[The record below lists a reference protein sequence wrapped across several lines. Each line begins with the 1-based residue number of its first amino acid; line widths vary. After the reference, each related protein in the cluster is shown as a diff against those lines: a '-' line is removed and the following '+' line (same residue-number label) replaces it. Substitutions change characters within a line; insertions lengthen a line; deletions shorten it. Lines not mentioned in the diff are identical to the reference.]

1 MAAAKHNLIVS
12 KGEDFSITLTISES
26 GSPVNLS
33 GAEASTFKAEI
44 RRASGKPL
52 VASFTCAVTDATNG
66 VVTITLPRS
75 ESLKLD
81 ANTTYK
87 WDIFRIKTAPDPD
100 PDVTTCLIRG
110 DLRIEGNVTDITNF
124 VT

>member
-12 KGEDFSITLTISES
+12 RGEDFSFKLTITGDGINVSS
-26 GSPVNLS
+26 D
-33 GAEASTFKAEI
+33 TFKAEI

-52 VASFTCAVTDATNG
+52 VASFTCTVDSLTEVT
-66 VVTITLPRS
+66 VTLPRS

-87 WDIFRIKTAPDPD
+87 WDIFRVQPDD
-100 PDVTTCLIRG
+100 TSTCLIKGALRVEG
-110 DLRIEGNVTDITNF
+110 DVTDISNL

>member
-12 KGEDFSITLTISES
+12 RGEDFSITLTISES
-26 GSPVNLS
+26 GSAVNLS

-52 VASFTCAVTDATNG
+52 VASFVCEVTSAVNG
-66 VVTITLPRS
+66 IVTVTLPRS

-87 WDIFRIKTAPDPD
+87 WDIFRIKTAPNL
-100 PDVTTCLIRG
+100 DVTTCLIRG
-110 DLRIEGNVTDITNF
+110 DLRIEGNTTDITKF

>member
-12 KGEDFSITLTISES
+12 RGEDVSFKVTVADSS
-26 GSPVNLS
+26 GDVDVSND
-33 GAEASTFKAEI
+33 TFKSEI

-52 VASFTCAVTDATNG
+52 VASFTCAVTDGSAG
-66 VVTITLPRS
+66 EVTVTLPRS

-87 WDIFRIKTAPDPD
+87 RDIFRIESGTPEITTRLIYG
-100 PDVTTCLIRG
+100 DVIV
-110 DLRIEGNVTDITNF
+110 EGNVTDISNF

>member
-12 KGEDFSITLTISES
+12 RGEDFSFTLTVSE
-26 GSPVNLS
+26 GALDPDLS
-33 GAEASTFKAEI
+33 SDTIKAEI

-52 VASFTCAVTDATNG
+52 VASFTCTVGTPTNEVT
-66 VVTITLPRS
+66 VTLPQV

-87 WDIFRIKTAPDPD
+87 WDIFRIQST
-100 PDVTTCLIRG
+100 VTTRLIYG
-110 DLRIEGNVTDITNF
+110 DVIVEGNVTDITNI
-124 VT
+124 T

>member
-12 KGEDFSITLTISES
+12 RGEDVSFKVTITGDGIDVSS
-26 GSPVNLS
+26 D
-33 GAEASTFKAEI
+33 TFKSEI

-52 VASFTCAVTDATNG
+52 VASFTCTVSGSEVT
-66 VVTITLPRS
+66 VTLPRS

-87 WDIFRIKTAPDPD
+87 WDIFRIESGT
-100 PDVTTCLIRG
+100 PDVPTR
-110 DLRIEGNVTDITNF
+110 
-124 VT
+124 

>member
-12 KGEDFSITLTISES
+12 RGEDYSFKVTVAGTGIDIS
-26 GSPVNLS
+26 GD
-33 GAEASTFKAEI
+33 TFKSEI

-52 VASFTCAVTDATNG
+52 VASFTCAVTDGSAG
-66 VVTITLPRS
+66 EVTVTLPRS

-87 WDIFRIKTAPDPD
+87 WDIFRIESGTPEITTRLIYG
-100 PDVTTCLIRG
+100 DVIV
-110 DLRIEGNVTDITNF
+110 EGNVTDISNF

>member
-12 KGEDFSITLTISES
+12 RGEDFSFKITISGTAINS
-26 GSPVNLS
+26 SD
-33 GAEASTFKAEI
+33 TFKSEI

-52 VASFTCAVTDATNG
+52 VASFTCTVSGSEVT
-66 VVTITLPRS
+66 VTLPRS

-87 WDIFRIKTAPDPD
+87 WDIFRIQTGPS
-100 PDVTTCLIRG
+100 PDVTTRLIYG
-110 DLRIEGNVTDITNF
+110 DVIVEGNVTDISNF

>member
-12 KGEDFSITLTISES
+12 RGEDFSFKVTVSGITIS
-26 GSPVNLS
+26 GD
-33 GAEASTFKAEI
+33 TFKSEI

-52 VASFTCAVTDATNG
+52 VASFTCTVDSSTEVT
-66 VVTITLPRS
+66 VTLPRS

-87 WDIFRIKTAPDPD
+87 WDIFRIESGTPEITTRLIYG
-100 PDVTTCLIRG
+100 DVIV
-110 DLRIEGNVTDITNF
+110 EGNVTDISNF

>member
-12 KGEDFSITLTISES
+12 RGEDYSFTLTISES
-26 GSPVNLS
+26 GSPVDVD
-33 GAEASTFKAEI
+33 GETFKAEI

-52 VASFTCAVTDATNG
+52 VASFTCVVSDGPQGEVT
-66 VVTITLPRS
+66 VTLPRL

-87 WDIFRIKTAPDPD
+87 WDIFRVQTDD
-100 PDVTTCLIRG
+100 TSTCLIKG
-110 DLRIEGNVTDITNF
+110 DLRVEGDVTDISNL

>member
-12 KGEDFSITLTISES
+12 RGEDFSFKVTITGTGIDISS
-26 GSPVNLS
+26 D
-33 GAEASTFKAEI
+33 TFKSEI

-52 VASFTCAVTDATNG
+52 VASFTCTVSGSEVT
-66 VVTITLPRS
+66 VTLPRS

-87 WDIFRIKTAPDPD
+87 WDIFRIQTGPS
-100 PDVTTCLIRG
+100 PDVTTRLIYG
-110 DLRIEGNVTDITNF
+110 DVIVEGNVTDISNF

>member
-12 KGEDFSITLTISES
+12 KGEDFSFTLTISES
-26 GSPVNLS
+26 GSPVDVD
-33 GAEASTFKAEI
+33 GETFKAEI

-52 VASFTCAVTDATNG
+52 VASFTCVVSDGPQGEVT
-66 VVTITLPRS
+66 VTLPRS

-87 WDIFRIKTAPDPD
+87 WDIFRIKTAPN
-100 PDVTTCLIRG
+100 PDVTICLIRG
-110 DLRIEGNVTDITNF
+110 DLTIEGNVTDITNF

>member
-12 KGEDFSITLTISES
+12 RGEDYSFTLTISES
-26 GSPVNLS
+26 GSAVDLS
-33 GAEASTFKAEI
+33 GAEVSTFKAEI

-52 VASFTCAVTDATNG
+52 VASFVCEVTSAVNG
-66 VVTITLPRS
+66 IVTVTLPRS

-81 ANTTYK
+81 AYTTYN
-87 WDIFRIKTAPDPD
+87 WDIFRIKTDPS
-100 PDVTTCLIRG
+100 PDVTTCLIKG

>member
-12 KGEDFSITLTISES
+12 RGEDFSFTLTISES
-26 GSPVNLS
+26 GSPVDFYSS
-33 GAEASTFKAEI
+33 GEASTFKAEI

-52 VASFTCAVTDATNG
+52 VASFSCEVTSAVNG
-66 VVTITLPRS
+66 IVTVTLPRS

-87 WDIFRIKTAPDPD
+87 WDIFRIKTAPN
-100 PDVTTCLIRG
+100 PDVTACLVRG
-110 DLRIEGNVTDITNF
+110 DLRIEGNVTDISNF

>member
-12 KGEDFSITLTISES
+12 RGEDFSFKVTITGTGIDISS
-26 GSPVNLS
+26 D
-33 GAEASTFKAEI
+33 TFKSEI

-52 VASFTCAVTDATNG
+52 VASFTCTVTD
-66 VVTITLPRS
+66 VTAGEVTVTLPRS

-87 WDIFRIKTAPDPD
+87 WDIFRIQTGPS
-100 PDVTTCLIRG
+100 PDVTTRLIYG
-110 DLRIEGNVTDITNF
+110 DVIVEGNVTDISNF

>member
-12 KGEDFSITLTISES
+12 RGEDFSFKVTVSD
-26 GSPVNLS
+26 GSSPIVVTGN
-33 GAEASTFKAEI
+33 TFKSEI

-52 VASFTCAVTDATNG
+52 VASFTCAVTEAANG

-81 ANTTYK
+81 AYTTYN
-87 WDIFRIKTAPDPD
+87 WDIFRIKTDPT
-100 PDVTTCLIRG
+100 PEITTCLIKG
-110 DLRIEGNVTDITNF
+110 DLRIEGNVTDISNF

>member
-12 KGEDFSITLTISES
+12 RGEDFSFTLTISES
-26 GSPVNLS
+26 GSAVNLS
-33 GAEASTFKAEI
+33 GTEVSTFKAEI

-52 VASFTCAVTDATNG
+52 VASFVCEVTSAATG
-66 VVTITLPRS
+66 VVTVTLPRS

-87 WDIFRIKTAPDPD
+87 WDIFRIKTDPD
-100 PDVTTCLIRG
+100 PEVTVCLIRG
-110 DLRIEGNVTDITNF
+110 DLRIEGNTTDITKF

>member
-12 KGEDFSITLTISES
+12 RGEDFSFTLTISES
-26 GSPVNLS
+26 GSAVNLS

-52 VASFTCAVTDATNG
+52 VASFTCAVTDAANG

-81 ANTTYK
+81 AYTTYN
-87 WDIFRIKTAPDPD
+87 WDIFRIKTAPS
-100 PDVTTCLIRG
+100 PDVTTCLIKG
-110 DLRIEGNVTDITNF
+110 DLRVEGNVTDISNF

>member
-12 KGEDFSITLTISES
+12 RGEDFSFKVTVADSSGDVNISGDTIKS
-26 GSPVNLS
+26 
-33 GAEASTFKAEI
+33 EI

-52 VASFTCAVTDATNG
+52 VASFTCTVGTPTNEVT
-66 VVTITLPRS
+66 VTLPRS

-87 WDIFRIKTAPDPD
+87 WDIFRVQTDD
-100 PDVTTCLIRG
+100 TSTCLIRG
-110 DLRIEGNVTDITNF
+110 DLRVEGDVTNISNL

>member
-12 KGEDFSITLTISES
+12 RGEDYSIKLTVADS
-26 GSPVNLS
+26 S
-33 GAEASTFKAEI
+33 GAVNVSANTFKAEI

-52 VASFTCAVTDATNG
+52 VASFTCTVGTPTNE
-66 VVTITLPRS
+66 VIVTLPRS

-81 ANTTYK
+81 AYTTYN
-87 WDIFRIKTAPDPD
+87 WDIFRIQSGTPE
-100 PDVTTCLIRG
+100 VTTCLIKG
-110 DLRIEGNVTDITNF
+110 DLRVEGNVTDISNF

>member
-12 KGEDFSITLTISES
+12 RGEDVSFKVTITGDGIDVSS
-26 GSPVNLS
+26 D
-33 GAEASTFKAEI
+33 TFKSEI

-52 VASFTCAVTDATNG
+52 VASFTCAVTDGLAG
-66 VVTITLPRS
+66 EVTVTLPRS

-87 WDIFRIKTAPDPD
+87 WDIFRIESGT
-100 PDVTTCLIRG
+100 PDVTTRLIYG
-110 DLRIEGNVTDITNF
+110 DVIVEGNVTDISNF

>member
-12 KGEDFSITLTISES
+12 RGEDFSFTLTISES
-26 GSPVNLS
+26 GSPVDLS
-33 GAEASTFKAEI
+33 DSQEASTFKSEI

-52 VASFTCAVTDATNG
+52 VASFTCTVTDAANG
-66 VVTITLPRS
+66 VVTVTLPRS

-87 WDIFRIKTAPDPD
+87 WDIFRIKTDPN
-100 PDVTTCLIRG
+100 PDVTVCLIRG
-110 DLRIEGNVTDITNF
+110 DLTIEGNVTDITKF

>member
-12 KGEDFSITLTISES
+12 RGEDFSFKITISGITIS
-26 GSPVNLS
+26 SS
-33 GAEASTFKAEI
+33 DTFKSEI

-52 VASFTCAVTDATNG
+52 VASFTCTVTAVTAGEGT
-66 VVTITLPRS
+66 VTLPRS

-87 WDIFRIKTAPDPD
+87 WDIFRIQTGPS
-100 PDVTTCLIRG
+100 PDVTTRLIYG
-110 DLRIEGNVTDITNF
+110 DVIVEGNVTDISNF

>member
-12 KGEDFSITLTISES
+12 RGEDYSFKVTVADS
-26 GSPVNLS
+26 S
-33 GAEASTFKAEI
+33 GAVNISGDTFKSEI

-52 VASFTCAVTDATNG
+52 VASFTCAVTDGSAG
-66 VVTITLPRS
+66 EVTVTLPRS

-81 ANTTYK
+81 AYVTYN
-87 WDIFRIKTAPDPD
+87 WDIFRVQTDD
-100 PDVTTCLIRG
+100 TSTCLIKG
-110 DLRIEGNVTDITNF
+110 DLRVEGDVTDISNL

>member
-12 KGEDFSITLTISES
+12 RGEDFSFKVTVSGTSISS
-26 GSPVNLS
+26 D
-33 GAEASTFKAEI
+33 TFKSEI

-52 VASFTCAVTDATNG
+52 VASFTCTVSGSEVT
-66 VVTITLPRS
+66 VTLPRS

-87 WDIFRIKTAPDPD
+87 WDIFRIQTGPN
-100 PDVTTCLIRG
+100 PDVTTRLIFG
-110 DLRIEGNVTDITNF
+110 DVIVEGNVTDISNF

>member
-12 KGEDFSITLTISES
+12 RGEDYSFKVTVSD
-26 GSPVNLS
+26 GSSPIVVTGN
-33 GAEASTFKAEI
+33 TFKSEI

-52 VASFTCAVTDATNG
+52 VASFTCTVDSSTEVT
-66 VVTITLPRS
+66 VTLPRS

-81 ANTTYK
+81 AYTTYN
-87 WDIFRIKTAPDPD
+87 WDIFRIKTAPS
-100 PDVTTCLIRG
+100 PDVTTCLIKG

>member
-87 WDIFRIKTAPDPD
+87 WDIFRIKTDPD
-100 PDVTTCLIRG
+100 PHVTTCLIRG

>member
-12 KGEDFSITLTISES
+12 RGEDFSFTLTISES
-26 GSPVNLS
+26 GSAVILS
-33 GAEASTFKAEI
+33 DAEASTFKAEI

-52 VASFTCAVTDATNG
+52 VASFTCAVTDAANG
-66 VVTITLPRS
+66 VVTVTLPRS

-81 ANTTYK
+81 AYTTYN
-87 WDIFRIKTAPDPD
+87 WDIFRIKTAPS
-100 PDVTTCLIRG
+100 PDVTTCLIKG
-110 DLRIEGNVTDITNF
+110 DLRIEGNVTDISNF

>member
-12 KGEDFSITLTISES
+12 RGEDYSFTLTISES
-26 GSPVNLS
+26 GSPVDVD
-33 GAEASTFKAEI
+33 GETFKAEI

-52 VASFTCAVTDATNG
+52 VASFTCVVSDGPQGEVT
-66 VVTITLPRS
+66 VTLPRS

-87 WDIFRIKTAPDPD
+87 WDIFRVKTDE
-100 PDVTTCLIRG
+100 TSTCLIRG
-110 DLRIEGNVTDITNF
+110 DLRVEGDVTDISNL

>member
-12 KGEDFSITLTISES
+12 RGEDFSFKVTVADSSGNVNISDDTIKS
-26 GSPVNLS
+26 
-33 GAEASTFKAEI
+33 EI

-52 VASFTCAVTDATNG
+52 VASFTCTVGTSTNEVT
-66 VVTITLPRS
+66 VTLPRS

-87 WDIFRIKTAPDPD
+87 WDIFRVQTDD
-100 PDVTTCLIRG
+100 TSTCLIRG
-110 DLRIEGNVTDITNF
+110 DLRVEGDVTNISNL

>member
-12 KGEDFSITLTISES
+12 RGEDFSITLTISES
-26 GSPVNLS
+26 GSAVNLS
-33 GAEASTFKAEI
+33 GTEVSTFKAEI

-52 VASFTCAVTDATNG
+52 VASFVCEVTSAVNG
-66 VVTITLPRS
+66 IVTVTLPRS

-87 WDIFRIKTAPDPD
+87 WDIFRIKTAPN

-110 DLRIEGNVTDITNF
+110 DLRIEGNTTDITKF

>member
-12 KGEDFSITLTISES
+12 RGEDVSFKVTVSD
-26 GSPVNLS
+26 GSSPIVVTGN
-33 GAEASTFKAEI
+33 TFKSEI

-52 VASFTCAVTDATNG
+52 VASFTCAVTDGSAG
-66 VVTITLPRS
+66 EVTVTLPRS

-87 WDIFRIKTAPDPD
+87 WDIFRIESGTPEITTRLIYG
-100 PDVTTCLIRG
+100 DVIV
-110 DLRIEGNVTDITNF
+110 EGNVTDISNF

>member
-12 KGEDFSITLTISES
+12 RGEDLSFKVTITEGDRDPNLASDTI
-26 GSPVNLS
+26 
-33 GAEASTFKAEI
+33 KAEI

-52 VASFTCAVTDATNG
+52 VASFTCTVGTTTNEVT
-66 VVTITLPRS
+66 VTLPQA

-87 WDIFRIKTAPDPD
+87 WDIFRIQPT
-100 PDVTTCLIRG
+100 VTTRLIYG
-110 DLRIEGNVTDITNF
+110 DVIVEGNVTDITNI
-124 VT
+124 TT

>member
-12 KGEDFSITLTISES
+12 RGEDFSFKVTVTGITIS
-26 GSPVNLS
+26 GD
-33 GAEASTFKAEI
+33 TFKSEI

-52 VASFTCAVTDATNG
+52 VASFTCTVDSATEVT
-66 VVTITLPRS
+66 VTLPRS

-87 WDIFRIKTAPDPD
+87 WDIFRIQTTPN
-100 PDVTTCLIRG
+100 PDVTTRLIYG
-110 DLRIEGNVTDITNF
+110 DVIVEGNVTDISNF

>member
-12 KGEDFSITLTISES
+12 RGEDVSFKVTITGDGIDVSS
-26 GSPVNLS
+26 D
-33 GAEASTFKAEI
+33 TFKSEI

-52 VASFTCAVTDATNG
+52 VASFTCTVSGSEVT
-66 VVTITLPRS
+66 VTLPRS

-87 WDIFRIKTAPDPD
+87 WDIFRIESGT
-100 PDVTTCLIRG
+100 PDVTTRLIYG
-110 DLRIEGNVTDITNF
+110 DVIVEGNVTDISNF

>member
-12 KGEDFSITLTISES
+12 RGEDVSFKVTITE
-26 GSPVNLS
+26 GSSAVNVT
-33 GAEASTFKAEI
+33 GNTFKSEI

-52 VASFTCAVTDATNG
+52 VASFTCAVTDGSAG
-66 VVTITLPRS
+66 EVTVTLPRS

-87 WDIFRIKTAPDPD
+87 WDIFRIQTTPD
-100 PDVTTCLIRG
+100 PDVTTRLIYG
-110 DLRIEGNVTDITNF
+110 DVIVEGNVTDISNF

>member
-12 KGEDFSITLTISES
+12 RGEDFSFKITVSGITIS
-26 GSPVNLS
+26 GD
-33 GAEASTFKAEI
+33 TFKSEI

-52 VASFTCAVTDATNG
+52 VASFTCTLSGSEVT
-66 VVTITLPRS
+66 VTLPRS

-87 WDIFRIKTAPDPD
+87 WDIFRIESGTPEITTRLIYG
-100 PDVTTCLIRG
+100 DVIV
-110 DLRIEGNVTDITNF
+110 EGNVTDISNF

>member
-12 KGEDFSITLTISES
+12 RGEDVSFKVTVADSSEDVDVS
-26 GSPVNLS
+26 ND
-33 GAEASTFKAEI
+33 TFKSEI

-52 VASFTCAVTDATNG
+52 VASFTCTVGTPTNEVT
-66 VVTITLPRS
+66 VTLPRS

-87 WDIFRIKTAPDPD
+87 WDIFRIESGTPEITTRLIYG
-100 PDVTTCLIRG
+100 DVIV
-110 DLRIEGNVTDITNF
+110 EGNVTDISNF

>member
-12 KGEDFSITLTISES
+12 RGEDVSFKVTVSGITIS
-26 GSPVNLS
+26 GD
-33 GAEASTFKAEI
+33 TFKSEI

-52 VASFTCAVTDATNG
+52 VASFTCTVDSSTEVT
-66 VVTITLPRS
+66 VTLPRS

-87 WDIFRIKTAPDPD
+87 WDIFRIESGTPEITTRLIYG
-100 PDVTTCLIRG
+100 DVIV
-110 DLRIEGNVTDITNF
+110 EGNVTDISNF

>member
-12 KGEDFSITLTISES
+12 RGEDFSFKVTVSD
-26 GSPVNLS
+26 GSSPIAVTGN
-33 GAEASTFKAEI
+33 TFKSEI

-52 VASFTCAVTDATNG
+52 VASFTCTVGTPTNE
-66 VVTITLPRS
+66 VIVTLPRS

-87 WDIFRIKTAPDPD
+87 WDIFRIESGP
-100 PDVTTCLIRG
+100 PDVTTRLIYG
-110 DLRIEGNVTDITNF
+110 DVIVEGNVTDISNF